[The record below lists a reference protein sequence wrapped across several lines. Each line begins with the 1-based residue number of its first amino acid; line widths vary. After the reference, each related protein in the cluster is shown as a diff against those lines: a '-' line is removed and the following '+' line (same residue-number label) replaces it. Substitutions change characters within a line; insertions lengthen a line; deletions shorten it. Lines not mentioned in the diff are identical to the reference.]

1 MSSVDHSNDS
11 DSEKTV
17 EDAQSIGQADSNG
30 IDPKTETAE
39 REAAAPASK
48 AEFDEGLIDAAEQA
62 LGFPQAALDRLD
74 NTPEEKKMMMMIR
87 EDPRF
92 ASLRAA
98 VAARQAVNKPT
109 DRLSSVAEVLGVDA
123 LKHLDAE
130 SMGRLSA
137 CSRAFGKPEPARRF
151 SLCALAAW
159 SRLRADKAFRRPQD
173 GKMPNADNVQAWG
186 SEGFRGWLSC
196 FATGNEPSPSSG
208 REASP
213 LLVSFAAV
221 APYVIPRTPTTT
233 AITARASTS
242 SIRARSATGE

>member
-1 MSSVDHSNDS
+1 
-11 DSEKTV
+11 
-17 EDAQSIGQADSNG
+17 
-30 IDPKTETAE
+30 
-39 REAAAPASK
+39 
-48 AEFDEGLIDAAEQA
+48 
-62 LGFPQAALDRLD
+62 
-74 NTPEEKKMMMMIR
+74 MMTMIR

-92 ASLRAA
+92 AGLRAA
-98 VAARQAVNKPT
+98 VAARQLERKPT

-186 SEGFRGWLSC
+186 SEGFRGWLYVLRDWERAVA
-196 FATGNEPSPSSG
+196 FERQGG
-208 REASP
+208 
-213 LLVSFAAV
+213 FAAFDLV
-221 APYVIPRTPTTT
+221 RPGRDHATIDELNKGAFSYRRMKWALGHFEV
-233 AITARASTS
+233 TS
-242 SIRARSATGE
+242 RGILDWIE